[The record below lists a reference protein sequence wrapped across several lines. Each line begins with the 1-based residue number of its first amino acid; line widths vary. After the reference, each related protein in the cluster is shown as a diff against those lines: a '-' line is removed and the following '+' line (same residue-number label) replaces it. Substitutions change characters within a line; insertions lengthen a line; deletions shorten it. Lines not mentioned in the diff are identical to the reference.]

1 MAKNPL
7 SGRAKSRLNPFS
19 RSRRRSAGKPISD
32 YGQTFS
38 DYGLLGVAAKATYR
52 AVTGQPIRSKSKS
65 SSYSGNN
72 DFFNRIRDI
81 HNDELQLH
89 VPRLIEDALENP
101 TGTFKRET
109 YVINQKLDRLN
120 DTATEI
126 KNLLRSKSAQSRS
139 DAGDDSTIWDDLF
152 GGDDIDIDIDRRRSR
167 GRGRGRFRN
176 RMRRTGGRVGRFLRG
191 AGRLGGN
198 LASRGSQLALR
209 GLSFAGGIPASVA
222 AGGAAA
228 TYFANEAAKGE
239 AGKAMA
245 NVVNNETDTMGFSMT
260 GAMAPDWALGSTI
273 QQSQERSEAQKKA
286 IEAEQEKLKNAPWYT
301 RLYGIGKDKYLNPE
315 KYKNPNLP
323 VVNAN
328 PSNGMMIP
336 GAVPGGPATP
346 PITQTAAEKSK
357 DPVLVIPTTL
367 AAGTYYLTTDK
378 PTTTKTLDVTPVTS
392 RAMSVGG
399 QVSAPMG
406 GGAATA
412 TAPKISIP
420 TGVASPAA
428 MQQAVNPPTVA
439 TPTAAPFVSSL
450 PQVKS
455 TGQQLAERAGLTG
468 PSTPG
473 MPSTPAMG
481 TGSDG
486 TISGQGIT
494 PRTGPLTAPQVSPT
508 RAGGQSA
515 ASKPG
520 SPNQPIPVPKTQID
534 PDKIIAGVTSGDI
547 RPKDAVVEEA
557 LKMKG
562 LSERS
567 DRQTIQKY
575 LASGG
580 KANAIDPSQTP
591 WCSAFVNASMARA
604 GIQGTGSLQAASWHN
619 WGEGVQDP
627 STIKAGDVM
636 VRNNVRS
643 GSGSHVEIATGPA
656 YKDKDGKWKVPT
668 VGGNSSDQV
677 KQNVL
682 DIGTEGM
689 TYSARRA
696 TEANYTPQAL
706 AAMKSESRREGTATE
721 QASKAV
727 EQANLPATGATQAI
741 GTMTASQKPG
751 EDAMAIAQTGKRDSP
766 IPVPATATPAEST
779 ASAPKAPTQ
788 VQSAPSPVSAPQP
801 TPNPGRAIPP
811 QARAPDPMQQMMGM
825 VQSFM
830 GAQPGMPSTTQPTP
844 TPRGIGDFGFR
855 KGEMPWGMAKSMS
868 RDSQGVTTMF
878 DAAGGAAGIFAGG
891 GQEAFQ

>member
-1 MAKNPL
+1 MAKNTL
-7 SGRAKSRLNPFS
+7 SGKTSSDLNLLNKVIGRAKRDRQSE
-19 RSRRRSAGKPISD
+19 GSD
-32 YGQTFS
+32 YGETFR
-38 DYGLLGVAAKATYR
+38 DYGLIGVAAKATYR
-52 AVTGQPIRSKSKS
+52 AVTGQPIKKQKSKGGADFDNS
-65 SSYSGNN
+65 

-81 HNDELQLH
+81 HNDELQLN

-109 YVINQKLDRLN
+109 YVINQKLDRIN
-120 DTATEI
+120 ETATEI
-126 KNLLRSKSAQSRS
+126 KNLLRSKNGQAAGAG
-139 DAGDDSTIWDDLF
+139 AGDDSTIWDDLF
-152 GGDDIDIDIDRRRSR
+152 GGGDDVDIDIDRRRSR

-176 RMRRTGGRVGRFLRG
+176 RMRRAGGRVGRFLRG

-209 GLSFAGGIPASVA
+209 GLTFGGGVPAAVA

-239 AGKAMA
+239 AGKATA
-245 NVVNNETDTMGFSMT
+245 EVINKETDTMGFSMT

-273 QQSQERSEAQKKA
+273 QQSQEQSEAQKKA
-286 IEAEQEKLKNAPWYT
+286 IEAEREKLKNAPWYT

-315 KYKNPNLP
+315 KYKNPDLP

-328 PSNGMMIP
+328 PSSGMM
-336 GAVPGGPATP
+336 VPGGPVTP
-346 PITQTAAEKSK
+346 PITETAAEKSK

-406 GGAATA
+406 GGGAAT
-412 TAPKISIP
+412 PKISIP

-428 MQQAVNPPTVA
+428 MQQAINPPTVA
-439 TPTAAPFVSSL
+439 TPSAAPFVSTL

-455 TGQQLAERAGLTG
+455 TGQQLSERAGLTG

-473 MPSTPAMG
+473 MPAVPAMG
-481 TGSDG
+481 TGSG
-486 TISGQGIT
+486 GAISGQGIT
-494 PRTGPLTAPQVSPT
+494 PRTGPLTAPQASPT
-508 RAGGQSA
+508 RAGGQ
-515 ASKPG
+515 ASSRPG
-520 SPNQPIPVPKTQID
+520 SANQPIPVPKAQID

-682 DIGTEGM
+682 DIGSEGM

-706 AAMKSESRREGTATE
+706 AAMKSESRREGAATE

-727 EQANLPATGATQAI
+727 EQANLPATGATQAV

-766 IPVPATATPAEST
+766 IPVPATATPADST

-801 TPNPGRAIPP
+801 TPNPGRAIPS

-825 VQSFM
+825 MQTFM
-830 GAQPGMPSTTQPTP
+830 GNQPGMPSTTQPTP
-844 TPRGIGDFGFR
+844 MPRGIGDFGFR
-855 KGEMPWGMAKSMS
+855 KGEMPWGMAKTMS